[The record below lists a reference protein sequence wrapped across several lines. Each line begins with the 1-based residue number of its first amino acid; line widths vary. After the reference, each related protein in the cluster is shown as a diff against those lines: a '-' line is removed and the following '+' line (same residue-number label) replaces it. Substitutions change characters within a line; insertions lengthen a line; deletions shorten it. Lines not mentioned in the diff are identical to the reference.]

1 MQTETDMGR
10 QVIFLYPPTV
20 MEEISQELIRR
31 EFEVYICKDHKKLE
45 RYLKQTPTCLTFI
58 NVDNGMDEKDWIEW
72 VQGITNTSPTSG
84 FGVITLNENP
94 MLAKLFLMD
103 VGVQCGFIVLKQGMA
118 KATEIIQKTLDANE
132 AKGRRRFL
140 RANIESQGADCNF
153 MQAGEKIQATIQ
165 DISSVGM
172 AIHFLK
178 DVSFKVGAKITDLQL
193 NLKGIRVLLSAV
205 VMVARK
211 DDIGATVHVLLF
223 DPATLDMQ
231 KKDKI
236 SSFIRRCLQ
245 DKFDAALE
253 AL

>member
-1 MQTETDMGR
+1 
-10 QVIFLYPPTV
+10 
-20 MEEISQELIRR
+20 
-31 EFEVYICKDHKKLE
+31 
-45 RYLKQTPTCLTFI
+45 
-58 NVDNGMDEKDWIEW
+58 
-72 VQGITNTSPTSG
+72 
-84 FGVITLNENP
+84 
-94 MLAKLFLMD
+94 
-103 VGVQCGFIVLKQGMA
+103 
-118 KATEIIQKTLDANE
+118 
-132 AKGRRRFL
+132 
-140 RANIESQGADCNF
+140 